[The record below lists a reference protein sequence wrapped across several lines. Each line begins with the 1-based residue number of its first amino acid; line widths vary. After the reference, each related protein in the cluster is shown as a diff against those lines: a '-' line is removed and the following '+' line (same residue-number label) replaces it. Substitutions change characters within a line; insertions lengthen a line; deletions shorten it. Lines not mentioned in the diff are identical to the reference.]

1 MSKHNRWSKVKHKK
15 GPADAKRGKMFTKL
29 SKLITVAIQ
38 QGGVDLETNSSL
50 RSAIEKAKEWS
61 LPSDVI
67 ERAIKKGSGEA
78 KEGTRLEH
86 MTYEGFGPG
95 GVAIY
100 VHALTDNRN
109 RTSANVREAFTKHGG
124 NLGGPG
130 VVAWMFQ
137 KKGFITAKPS
147 ETRREGLELELISA
161 GVEDLNWEGELL
173 KVLTSP
179 LVFEPVLNIL
189 KPFFVQKSEISY
201 VALEEKKITSKAQE
215 EEILSLLDVLEEDN
229 DVDEVF
235 HNAQFPS

>member
-15 GPADAKRGKMFTKL
+15 GPADAKRGKVFTKL
-29 SKLITVAIQ
+29 SKLITVAVQ
-38 QGGVDLETNSSL
+38 QGGADVEMNSSL

-61 LPSDVI
+61 VPADNI
-67 ERAIKKGSGEA
+67 ERAVKKGSGAA
-78 KEGTRLEH
+78 KEGIRLEH

-130 VVAWMFQ
+130 TVAWMFQ
-137 KKGFITAKPS
+137 KKGIIIAKPS
-147 ETRREGLELELISA
+147 GIPKEDLELKLIDA
-161 GVEDLNWEGELL
+161 GVEDLEWEGEELL
-173 KVLTSP
+173 VLTSP
-179 LVFEPVLNIL
+179 IVFELVLNIL
-189 KPFFVQKSEISY
+189 KPFFVQKSELSY
-201 VALEEKKITSKAQE
+201 LPQEEKKITSKVQE
-215 EEILSLLDVLEEDN
+215 EEILSLLEILEDDD

-235 HNAQFPS
+235 HNAQFSS